1 VKDRPAQD
9 YTTRLL
15 DLLDSLHWAF
25 ERVDERR
32 KDLVHR
38 TEFRE
43 VVALHLAAVLYQQP
57 ALNLELDKAT
67 GGHPKERTLINFYLN
82 SIYPTAV

>member
-15 DLLDSLHWAF
+15 DLLDSLHWAV

-67 GGHPKERTLINFYLN
+67 GSHPKERILINFYLN